1 MQVLVMYLSTS
12 SIKITGNEI
21 INTASHSARLSG
33 TMSNN
38 VYKKKYNKLV
48 NSLQSKFDAYRFSLV
63 TYREQRHI

>member
-38 VYKKKYNKLV
+38 VYKKYNKLV
-48 NSLQSKFDAYRFSLV
+48 NSLQSKSDAYRFNRNLP
-63 TYREQRHI
+63 